1 MESKL
6 LFLDTETHGYLRVPL
21 NLLGDER
28 YTDYSF
34 KDKKFAYL
42 EEDYDAMTFLLKHK
56 QVIDESKIKG
66 RTVMLPTI
74 LKCIN
79 G

>member
-34 KDKKFAYL
+34 KDKK
-42 EEDYDAMTFLLKHK
+42 
-56 QVIDESKIKG
+56 IRI
-66 RTVMLPTI
+66 P
-74 LKCIN
+74 
-79 G
+79 

>member
-42 EEDYDAMTFLLKHK
+42 EEDFDATTFLLKHK
-56 QVIDESKIKG
+56 QVIDNSKIKS
-66 RTVMLPTI
+66 RTVMLPPT